1 MDTKF
6 IAAYEPQGTTPDFR
20 LVNGSVRAIHPSELL
35 IRVVATGI
43 CHTDL
48 IFATWPADQIPY
60 PKVLGHEGQFNTFLV
75 VSAMITEVRSCL
87 GAGVVVEAGPG
98 VTKARPGDFV
108 LLSFHNCKDC
118 YDCKEGHPSFCSKFV
133 EVNYGGEDATY
144 TAEGTNLRGN
154 FFGQSSFAELAV
166 VKETSVVNVT
176 NIIKTEEELKLFAP
190 LGCGFQTGAATVE
203 NVARANEKDRV
214 AVLGLGG
221 VGLVSI
227 MTAKMLACRTII
239 GIDRV
244 PERLELA
251 KALGATHVINTADEN
266 IDIKDE
272 IQRVTDGKGSSITID
287 TTGNMGLIKA
297 GLEFTANRGQL
308 IFVGVPPLDAMM
320 DLHLVTFMQTGKVIR
335 GTIEGDAVP
344 AEYLPRMV
352 QWYREGKLPINKLIS
367 FYKPENFETALK
379 DMKIG
384 KTVKPVIVW

>member
-1 MDTKF
+1 MNTKF

-20 LVNGSVRAIHPSELL
+20 LVNGSMRAIHPSELL

-75 VSAMITEVRSCL
+75 VSAMITE
-87 GAGVVVEAGPG
+87 
-98 VTKARPGDFV
+98 
-108 LLSFHNCKDC
+108 
-118 YDCKEGHPSFCSKFV
+118 
-133 EVNYGGEDATY
+133 
-144 TAEGTNLRGN
+144 
-154 FFGQSSFAELAV
+154 
-166 VKETSVVNVT
+166 
-176 NIIKTEEELKLFAP
+176 LFAP

-227 MTAKMLACRTII
+227 MTAKMQACRTII

-320 DLHLVTFMQTGKVIR
+320 DLHLVTFMQ
-335 GTIEGDAVP
+335 
-344 AEYLPRMV
+344 YLPRMV

-367 FYKPENFETALK
+367 FYKLSWIYYNFLKLQVWLHLEMQLRVLTDQVSGGMLNIVLVKFSTTGSEN
-379 DMKIG
+379 MN
-384 KTVKPVIVW
+384 

>member
-1 MDTKF
+1 MNTKF
-6 IAAYEPQGTTPDFR
+6 IAAYEPQGTTPDLR
-20 LVNGSVRAIHPSELL
+20 LVNGSVRTIHPSELL

-48 IFATWPADQIPY
+48 IFATWPAGQIPY
-60 PKVLGHEGQFNTFLV
+60 PKVLGHEGQLNTFLV
-75 VSAMITEVRSCL
+75 FSAMITE
-87 GAGVVVEAGPG
+87 
-98 VTKARPGDFV
+98 
-108 LLSFHNCKDC
+108 
-118 YDCKEGHPSFCSKFV
+118 FV

-144 TAEGTNLRGN
+144 TAEGTDLRGN

-227 MTAKMLACRTII
+227 MTAKMQACRTII

-344 AEYLPRMV
+344 AEV
-352 QWYREGKLPINKLIS
+352 
-367 FYKPENFETALK
+367 
-379 DMKIG
+379 
-384 KTVKPVIVW
+384 